1 MRGATAHAYG
11 RRLSLPDAG
20 TSHLAPRT
28 EVVTAMFMNRLRLL
42 DGPATLR
49 WDGRAL
55 HGATT
60 SRGVVVEVPARF
72 VSFRVEDLP
81 PAAEPALKAAARM
94 RAERAFGPL
103 GPVVI
108 EALLPPAQQGRC
120 HALLMALPKATAEA
134 IRQAAISQGHVVNV
148 IRVAELAV
156 DVPVGG
162 LVTVAGEACLVA
174 LYHGQVRGV
183 AALGPVDAPG
193 FATLLARERLRLG
206 VSDDAA
212 GVAAPGPDLDF
223 LHPTLSAPPALLS
236 RPGVR
241 LGLLAAGVLVVL
253 AAALGLTVF
262 DTLAARSTAQAE
274 AAKLRPLAAAL
285 AMRRADLKEVAPW
298 LDARPSLAPG
308 LHVLAK
314 ALPDGTADDHVRL
327 VRVRQVDGED
337 TVVEASAG
345 DRAQM
350 VAYLERLRRDARVA
364 FAEIR
369 SSRSPSKESQSV
381 VFELVMRLGE
391 NSRSAAEDA
400 EGAEDGK
407 AGPPAERSTTG
418 MTGEPPPP
426 PSTTQPVSSLRPL
439 RPLRFDL
446 SLSSRGRHAEA

>member
-1 MRGATAHAYG
+1 
-11 RRLSLPDAG
+11 
-20 TSHLAPRT
+20 
-28 EVVTAMFMNRLRLL
+28 MFMNRLRLL

-72 VSFRVEDLP
+72 VSFRLEDLP

-108 EALLPPAQQGRC
+108 EALLPPADQGRC
-120 HALLMALPKATAEA
+120 HALLMALPKTTCDA
-134 IRQAAISQGHVVNV
+134 IRQAAIAQGHVVNV

-156 DVPVGG
+156 DIPRGG
-162 LVTVAGEACLVA
+162 VVSVAGEACLVA
-174 LYHGQVRGV
+174 LQHGQVRSI
-183 AALGPVDAPG
+183 AALGSASSAG
-193 FATLLARERLRLG
+193 FATLLTRERLRLG
-206 VSDDAA
+206 VAEDAA
-212 GVAAPGPDLDF
+212 GAPAPGLELDF
-223 LHPTLSAPPALLS
+223 LHPTLLAPPALLT

-241 LGLLAAGVLVVL
+241 LGLLAAGVLLVL

-262 DTLAARSTAQAE
+262 DTLAARSEAQAE

-285 AMRRADLKEVAPW
+285 ALRRADLKEVAPW

-314 ALPDGTADDHVRL
+314 ALPDGNSDDQVRL

-337 TVVEASAG
+337 TMVEGSAG

-350 VAYLERLRRDARVA
+350 VSYLERLRRDQRVV

-369 SSRSPSKESQSV
+369 SSRSPSKESKSV

-391 NSRSAAEDA
+391 GSGSPEVRRSGSPSDPEPAENAPATPAAEP
-400 EGAEDGK
+400 K
-407 AGPPAERSTTG
+407 TTNQVTKPPAANAESTR
-418 MTGEPPPP
+418 PPDLRTSGLPDRGNLG
-426 PSTTQPVSSLRPL
+426 STRLPDLRTSGLP
-439 RPLRFDL
+439 D
-446 SLSSRGRHAEA
+446 GGNHAAA

>member
-1 MRGATAHAYG
+1 
-11 RRLSLPDAG
+11 
-20 TSHLAPRT
+20 
-28 EVVTAMFMNRLRLL
+28 MFMNRLRLL
-42 DGPATLR
+42 DGPATLH

-72 VSFRVEDLP
+72 VSFRLEDLP

-94 RAERAFGPL
+94 RAERAFAPL
-103 GPVVI
+103 GPVAI
-108 EALLPPAQQGRC
+108 EALFPPVDQGRC
-120 HALLMALPKATAEA
+120 HALLMALPRTTCDA
-134 IRQAAISQGHVVNV
+134 IRHAAISQGHVVNV

-156 DVPVGG
+156 DIPVGG
-162 LVTVAGEACLVA
+162 VVTVAGEACLVA
-174 LYHGQVRGV
+174 LLHGKVRSV
-183 AALGPVDAPG
+183 AALGPVQAPG
-193 FATLLARERLRLG
+193 FATLLTRERLRLG
-206 VSDDAA
+206 VAED
-212 GVAAPGPDLDF
+212 APGAPAPGIGIDF
-223 LHPTLSAPPALLS
+223 LHPTLLAPPALLS

-241 LGLLAAGVLVVL
+241 LGLLAAGVVLVL
-253 AAALGLTVF
+253 AVALGLAVF
-262 DTLAARSTAQAE
+262 DTLAARAEAQAE

-285 AMRRADLKEVAPW
+285 ATRRADLKEVAPW

-314 ALPDGTADDHVRL
+314 ALPDGNSDDQVRL

-369 SSRSPSKESQSV
+369 SSRSPSKESKAV

-391 NSRSAAEDA
+391 ESGNPEVRKSGSPAD
-400 EGAEDGK
+400 
-407 AGPPAERSTTG
+407 PQPAENPPDTPGTEPETTHQP
-418 MTGEPPPP
+418 TRPPD
-426 PSTTQPVSSLRPL
+426 LRT
-439 RPLRFDL
+439 
-446 SLSSRGRHAEA
+446 SRLPGGGNHAEA